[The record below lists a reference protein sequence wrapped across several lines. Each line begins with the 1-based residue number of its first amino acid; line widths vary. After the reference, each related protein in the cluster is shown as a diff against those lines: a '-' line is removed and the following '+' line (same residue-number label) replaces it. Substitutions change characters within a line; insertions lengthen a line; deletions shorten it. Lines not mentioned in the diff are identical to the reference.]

1 MTRSEQLPARASRA
15 ALDLYITAGRDHTA
29 EEIAARMGA
38 ERRQVN
44 RIRKLL
50 AVGKIHGVVGRIEE
64 RPFGDKTRAVCVYG
78 PTREAL
84 RSQLCALR
92 TGDRT

>member
-1 MTRSEQLPARASRA
+1 MTRSEQLPSRASHA
-15 ALDLYITAGRDHTA
+15 ALDLFLENNRDHTA
-29 EEIAARMGA
+29 EEIAAHLG
-38 ERRQVN
+38 QVDVN
-44 RIRKLL
+44 RVRRLL
-50 AVGKIHGVVGRIEE
+50 REDRAPGVVGRIEE

-84 RSQLCALR
+84 RSRLCALR